1 MYKRYINSIIIISS
15 SVGTSWSSVKHS
27 KANYIITECII
38 KVFLHNTNIII
49 ITKSTY
55 ETNGTSY
62 TFVHVYS
69 QQETVSWHGQI
80 SVMFFIHWKLGKT

>member
-15 SVGTSWSSVKHS
+15 SVGTSWSSVKDS
-27 KANYIITECII
+27 KVNYIITECII
-38 KVFLHNTNIII
+38 KVSLHNTNIII
-49 ITKSTY
+49 ITTYTY

-69 QQETVSWHGQI
+69 QQETVS
-80 SVMFFIHWKLGKT
+80 